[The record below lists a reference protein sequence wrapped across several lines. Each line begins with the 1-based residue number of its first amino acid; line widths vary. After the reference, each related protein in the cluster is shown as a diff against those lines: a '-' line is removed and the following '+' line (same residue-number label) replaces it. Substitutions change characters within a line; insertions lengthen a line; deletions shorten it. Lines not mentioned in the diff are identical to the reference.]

1 MMRSPPHTARERHTK
16 SPRESRK
23 SHYSYGSLP
32 VQHEPNKPCPPN
44 RKHFQ
49 LGWPM
54 HVLFAPNPPP
64 TRPGRSLRKQDL
76 HVKRGWMVEEGHAG
90 NLRSDTMRY
99 TPRKQRDAAPK
110 PDDYTQ
116 AGFLKP
122 LRLEGC
128 ALSPRQKGMLTSHD
142 MRSYSRPMS
151 GVRDQRNSRTFVPIV
166 GPPSGQRVSDMGPH
180 QSALPLVNFT
190 PRGSQLPQTS
200 RRSVCKPPT
209 IVRQIGCEF

>member
-1 MMRSPPHTARERHTK
+1 M
-16 SPRESRK
+16 
-23 SHYSYGSLP
+23 
-32 VQHEPNKPCPPN
+32 Q
-44 RKHFQ
+44 
-49 LGWPM
+49 
-54 HVLFAPNPPP
+54 
-64 TRPGRSLRKQDL
+64 
-76 HVKRGWMVEEGHAG
+76 
-90 NLRSDTMRY
+90 
-99 TPRKQRDAAPK
+99 
-110 PDDYTQ
+110 
-116 AGFLKP
+116 P

-151 GVRDQRNSRTFVPIV
+151 GVREQRNSRCSTSQPVTHSVTQSVSQSLGLLACLPIWASRCQQPMLACTVHYMPIGCDSLCVNRTFVPIV

-190 PRGSQLPQTS
+190 PRGSQMPHTS